1 MPTRKYRRYSLVA
14 LNPNINYR
22 ETFGID
28 IDKLNI
34 KFIKG
39 GKTTLAEIDK
49 YTMQFNDINELEY
62 DLYNK
67 NVIDADVMI
76 FIEYKEKH
84 EYQGED
90 IENRQTDILYAE
102 DSEMKPFTDELS
114 TYVNE
119 YSNHF
124 GKFYKKV
131 VDNKDTE
138 WWKFLNKYG
147 YISDTLYGYLLDGR
161 KYRIDSLLQ
170 RELVKQLTNYKTIR
184 NIYLG
189 TKKYKNKI
197 YAYEGDINREIG
209 TKIEEENNE
218 IEDLVDDF
226 YNSSHVH
233 L

>member
-1 MPTRKYRRYSLVA
+1 MPTKKYRRYSLVA

-67 NVIDADVMI
+67 DVIDADVMI

-90 IENRQTDILYAE
+90 IENRQTDVLYAE

-124 GKFYKKV
+124 YKFYN
-131 VDNKDTE
+131 DILNSNTE
-138 WWKFLNKYG
+138 RLKYLYDYG
-147 YISDTLYGYLLDGR
+147 YITKTLYTCLNDFK
-161 KYRIDSLLQ
+161 KYGMNNLLQ
-170 RELVKQLTNYKTIR
+170 SELVKQLTNYKTIR
-184 NIYLG
+184 NIYIG

-209 TKIEEENNE
+209 TKIEEENSD